1 MTVEGRVHFAG
12 NAPGAVH
19 AALTGDAACDI
30 DAQPAG
36 WRFRI
41 REKNDAEALFNQ
53 VSTSF
58 GLVVAAHVLYP
69 ACSLRRHSVP
79 NCELLLPVLGMGR
92 AVVKRCSAT

>member
-1 MTVEGRVHFAG
+1 M
-12 NAPGAVH
+12 
-19 AALTGDAACDI
+19 AADTCEDACVYLSKTASGIGDI
-30 DAQPAG
+30 DAKPAG
-36 WRFRI
+36 RRFRI

-58 GLVVAAHVLYP
+58 GLVVAAHVLDP

-92 AVVKRCSAT
+92 AVVKRCSTT